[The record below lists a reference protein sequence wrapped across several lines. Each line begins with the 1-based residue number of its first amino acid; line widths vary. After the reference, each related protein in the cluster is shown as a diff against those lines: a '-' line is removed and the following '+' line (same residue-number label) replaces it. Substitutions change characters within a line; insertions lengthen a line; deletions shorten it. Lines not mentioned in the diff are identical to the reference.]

1 MAYINPLPV
10 PFLEPPA
17 MHIPDGFVSAPVA
30 AIGYVVAGIALAVA
44 VRQTNRNLQEKLVP
58 LMGVMAAFI
67 FAAQM
72 MNFPV
77 AGGTSGHMLG
87 AALATMLL
95 GPWAAM
101 IVMACVVGVQALVF
115 QDGGLAALGTN
126 VFNMGVVAVLVSYV
140 VYRPVAAFGNG
151 RRLLHYG
158 AAFAAAWASVQVA
171 ALCASFELALSDTSP
186 LQVALPAMMGV
197 HALIGIGEGLITVAA
212 MAFIAATRRDLLHL
226 PLRKEIPLETS

>member
-10 PFLEPPA
+10 PFVEPPA

-30 AIGYVVAGIALAVA
+30 AIGYVVAGVALAVA

-151 RRLLHYG
+151 RRALQYVAG
-158 AAFAAAWASVQVA
+158 CAAAWASVQVA
-171 ALCASFELALSDTSP
+171 ALCASFELALSGTSP

-197 HALIGIGEGLITVAA
+197 HALIGIGEGIITVAA
-212 MAFIAATRRDLLHL
+212 ITFVTATRRDLLRS
-226 PLRKEIPLETS
+226 PAGKELSVETH

>member
-1 MAYINPLPV
+1 MAYINPLPAPV
-10 PFLEPPA
+10 IEPPA

-30 AIGYVVAGIALAVA
+30 AIGYVVAGVALAIA
-44 VRQTNRNLQEKLVP
+44 VRQTNRNLQEKVVP

-101 IVMACVVGVQALVF
+101 IVIACVVGVQALVF
-115 QDGGLAALGTN
+115 QDGGLAALGPN
-126 VFNMGVVAVLVSYV
+126 VLNMAVAAVLVSYV
-140 VYRPVAAFGNG
+140 LYWPVATFGNG
-151 RRLLHYG
+151 WRLLHYG
-158 AAFAAAWASVQVA
+158 AGFAAAWASVQVA
-171 ALCASFELALSDTSP
+171 ALLASFELAVSGTSP

>member
-1 MAYINPLPV
+1 MAYINPVSLPAI
-10 PFLEPPA
+10 EPPA

-30 AIGYVVAGIALAVA
+30 AIGYVVAGVAVAIA
-44 VRQTNRNLQEKLVP
+44 VRQTNRNLQEKVVP

-140 VYRPVAAFGNG
+140 VYWPVATFGNG

-158 AAFAAAWASVQVA
+158 AGFAAAWASVQVA
-171 ALCASFELALSDTSP
+171 ALLASFELAVSGTSP

-212 MAFIAATRRDLLHL
+212 VAFITATRRDLLHL